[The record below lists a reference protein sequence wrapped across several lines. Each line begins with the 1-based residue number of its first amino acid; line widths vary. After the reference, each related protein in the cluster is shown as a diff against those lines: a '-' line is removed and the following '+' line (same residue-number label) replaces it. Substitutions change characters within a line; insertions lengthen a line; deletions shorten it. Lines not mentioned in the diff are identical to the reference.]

1 MFSPDRIR
9 ERPPDRVDIL
19 RSTQVLKVLMEQT
32 NLRECETALLV
43 INGYLKGKSSFRT
56 TLANLRGLIVLLS
69 ENEAALSQTLR
80 GKWRVLEEITAYAT
94 YRKLPAFPPE
104 SRNSIEATLQQ

>member
-9 ERPPDRVDIL
+9 EWPPDRVDIL

-80 GKWRVLEEITAYAT
+80 GGIRDLSEIAG
-94 YRKLPAFPPE
+94 LS
-104 SRNSIEATLQQ
+104 SREQKFD